1 MGKRLINS
9 GCGSETRMW
18 PMFSNTQAVLEKVA
32 HDHSVIML
40 ALHRDC
46 HVGNQIVMKLETSN
60 EMHRIHSVVVT
71 GVSVFG
77 EKLCGEDKELEG
89 ILVYCQ
95 KYGVRHPD
103 TLCVCVYDVMCSKN

>member
-9 GCGSETRMW
+9 GCGSGTRMW
-18 PMFSNTQAVLEKVA
+18 PMFSDTQTVLETVA
-32 HDHSVIML
+32 RNHGVIML
-40 ALHRDC
+40 TLQCDC
-46 HVGNQIVMKLETSN
+46 HVGSQIVVKLEADN
-60 EMHRIHSVVVT
+60 AMHRIHSVVVT

-95 KYGVRHPD
+95 KYRVRHPD
-103 TLCVCVYDVMCSKN
+103 TLCVFL